1 MLIRTA
7 TATDAEGVLELL
19 LRLDEETRFMMYEPG
34 ERSTSVDRQAETL
47 RALFA
52 SNNSTFLLAEE
63 GGRPIGLLEAT
74 GGAFRRNR
82 HVAHLVIGVLKEH
95 AGYKSDRE
103 GRAYGPG
110 EDRHKALHRR
120 PTDNDLRLQPGH
132 GPAELHAREEAGI
145 ARSYRQGECHRLGG
159 KPRSQAVEIQA
170 AQVSRSIS

>member
-7 TATDAEGVLELL
+7 TATDAKGVLELL

-63 GGRPIGLLEAT
+63 GGRPVGFLEAT

-82 HVAHLVIGVLKEH
+82 HVAHLVIGVLEEH
-95 AGYKSDRE
+95 AGR
-103 GRAYGPG
+103 GIGT
-110 EDRHKALHRR
+110 ALMVEAQRW
-120 PTDNDLRLQPGH
+120 
-132 GPAELHAREEAGI
+132 ARERGI
-145 ARSYRQGECHRLGG
+145 RRLELTVETHNRAARALYEKMGF
-159 KPRSQAVEIQA
+159 AVEGTRKDA
-170 AQVSRSIS
+170 MLVDGSYVDEYHMARLLG